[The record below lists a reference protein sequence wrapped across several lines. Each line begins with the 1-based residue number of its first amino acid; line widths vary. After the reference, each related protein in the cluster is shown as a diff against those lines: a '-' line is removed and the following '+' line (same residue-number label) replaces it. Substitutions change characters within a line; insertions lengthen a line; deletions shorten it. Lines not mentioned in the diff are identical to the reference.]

1 MRYLKSLAMAAAV
14 LAIGVSAFAGEG
26 SNTKCDSSTQECLD
40 YMAQKM
46 KDSGWVGIEME
57 QVEEGSGWSIT
68 KVVPGSPA
76 EAGGMQ
82 PGDVLFAMYG
92 IELNEANQEKI
103 KQARAEWKPGQHVE
117 YTVRRAGENHEI
129 HLTLAA
135 MPADVLASWIGRHL
149 MESHASV
156 AEASDTAAKEK
167 GADS

>member
-1 MRYLKSLAMAAAV
+1 MRQLRSVAVAAAL
-14 LAIGVSAFAGEG
+14 LALGGLASAGE
-26 SNTKCDSSTQECLD
+26 KCTSTTQECLD
-40 YMAQKM
+40 YMSQKM

-57 QVEEGSGWSIT
+57 PVENGSGWTIT
-68 KVVPGSPA
+68 KVVPNSPA

-82 PGDVLFAMYG
+82 PGDILFAMYG

-103 KQARAEWKPGQHVE
+103 QQARADWKPGQHVE
-117 YTVRRAGENHEI
+117 YTVRRAGESHEI

-156 AEASDTAAKEK
+156 EEAGK